1 MRNFILALLLGFTS
15 IDVFATE
22 CLSDFVWNGNWK
34 DETTSL
40 SVTNEIPFY
49 SEYIGGEIII
59 YNRNPDRLIYYKVVD
74 KFDNILRS
82 GIVSKENSDQIQISI
97 SDLSNNNTYA
107 IILTSQNSCDCVS
120 MNFIK
125 L

>member
-1 MRNFILALLLGFTS
+1 MRNFILALFLGFTS

-22 CLSDFVWNGNWK
+22 CLSDFFWNGNWK
-34 DETTSL
+34 DGTTSFG
-40 SVTNEIPFY
+40 VTNEIPFY
-49 SEYIGGEIII
+49 SEYIGDEIII

-74 KFDNILRS
+74 KFGNILKS
-82 GIVSKENSDQIQISI
+82 GVVSKENSNQIQISI
-97 SDLSNNNTYA
+97 SDLSNNNTYT
-107 IILTSQNSCDCVS
+107 IILTSQNSYDCVS